1 MRLYRV
7 AYCIGTKVDWVHE
20 IGINET
26 DVIALIKRR
35 FPTSLV
41 MSVKSVKIKIERK
54 RSEKGK

>member
-20 IGINET
+20 IGTTESE
-26 DVIALIKRR
+26 VSALIKRR

-41 MSVKSVKIKIERK
+41 MSIKPVKIKVERK
-54 RSEKGK
+54 RTEKGK